1 VPFRPWPLD
10 TAFARRFA
18 SMKWSILTPER
29 CAHWDLRDLRFMP
42 GVARSAARSADDLED
57 LRRTYYANIF
67 NPARLNTRAMQAE
80 LPKAY
85 WNNLPEAELI
95 DTLRRNA
102 TTRARR
108 MVEQTSSPATEPAL
122 RPKQSIRDTG

>member
-1 VPFRPWPLD
+1 
-10 TAFARRFA
+10 
-18 SMKWSILTPER
+18 MKWSILTPER

-102 TTRARR
+102 TTRAGR
-108 MVEQTSSPATEPAL
+108 MVEQTSYPATEPTL
-122 RPKQSIRDTG
+122 RSKQPKRGTS